1 MCEQPCQSDGKLAST
16 VDWQCYFIQQSR
28 RAIIAIWS
36 QSYSI
41 VLSLSAS
48 APYAKHQII
57 FKWRQSI
64 IYRSKLPLPPRPALN
79 RQHSARRRPLL
90 RELLL
95 VRSSINKTT
104 ICEIID
110 RRNKRALHIPGT
122 DNMYACSTTHYSPAT
137 WLWLALIFALCTV
150 LCRRCRCRRFHR
162 FVSL

>member
-1 MCEQPCQSDGKLAST
+1 MRTCANNHASRM
-16 VDWQCYFIQQSR
+16 VSSR
-28 RAIIAIWS
+28 RPSTDNVILSNKVAARSSRFDRNHI
-36 QSYSI
+36 QSF
-41 VLSLSAS
+41 SLSAS

-137 WLWLALIFALCTV
+137 
-150 LCRRCRCRRFHR
+150 
-162 FVSL
+162 